1 MVQLQ
6 GISMG
11 YIGLAQLGERGQLGF
26 QSSAVMPPLNEVAF
40 ASDKDKTSLNGDNLS
55 VKLDADEKIEGT
67 IKVAADWPEFYNTFL
82 GYHEVQANENY
93 PGMKGFES
101 RANRTPPIVGFGYVG
116 EKTQESRRLTDNQPR
131 GTEKVFC
138 TTIIYYAQIE
148 VNDRLAKTKV
158 PGEAPEANY
167 TELKFTATQIPGSP
181 DAIVYKTT
189 THPSLDQ
196 AKRYLL
202 EQLNVQVRVE
212 VDDGGEGQ
220 VFHVPAW
227 MQDVPVADIIA
238 QIADP
243 QGQGRI
249 VRSLVNEAGDVVNS
263 INPFLGT
270 GFRLVVNWLVPQQ
283 PNQENANNEN
293 DNGNNNDQHQNENPN
308 AGNENNDGP

>member
-26 QSSAVMPPLNEVAF
+26 QHSAVMPPLNEVAF
-40 ASDKDKTSLNGDNLS
+40 ATNKDKTSLNGDNVSLT
-55 VKLDADEKIEGT
+55 LRGDEKIEGT

-101 RANRTPPIVGFGYVG
+101 RANRTTPIVGFGYIG
-116 EKTQESRRLTDNQPR
+116 EKIQESYRALDGQPR
-131 GTEKVFC
+131 GQEKVYC
-138 TTIIYYAQIE
+138 TTVIYYAEIE

-181 DAIVYKTT
+181 DAIVYKTV

-227 MQDVPVADIIA
+227 MQDIPVADIIN
-238 QIADP
+238 QIVDP
-243 QGQGRI
+243 QGQGRG
-249 VRSLVNEAGDVVNS
+249 VQNLVNLAGDVLNN

-270 GFRLVVNWLVPQQ
+270 GFRLVVNWLVPQ
-283 PNQENANNEN
+283 PNQENAQENEN
-293 DNGNNNDQHQNENPN
+293 NNNNQPPQNENPN
-308 AGNENNDGP
+308 ENGEHNNDP